1 MKRII
6 TVLALA
12 LGIHSSFAQ
21 NVEFEKANFKE
32 GKEGLKEARQ
42 NIKLGDEQ
50 YILGPTRYKTA
61 LTFYVKANEFNP
73 NNALLNYKLGDCYL
87 SSSYKLKALDHF
99 KKALDLNP
107 LIFPDLFYKLGRSY
121 HLHMDW
127 ANAKKF
133 YNQYKLTLKSS
144 EKEMLAEVDKRLAE
158 CDNGIELMKKPV
170 RVFIDNVG
178 KSLNSVY
185 PDYVPVISADEDVM
199 MFTSRRPETTGGGIA
214 EDINEPFEDIYISYR
229 FNEKWTAPKNIGAP
243 INTEDHDATVGLS
256 PDGQTLLVYMG
267 KKKGGGDIYECKL
280 EGEKWSKPER
290 MPKPINSDSHEPSAS
305 LSYDGKTIF
314 FVSNRD
320 GGIGDHDIYMS
331 TKDAKGKWDKA
342 VNLGPVI
349 NTKYDED
356 GVFIMADGKTL
367 YFSSQ
372 GHNSMGGYD
381 IFKSEFENGR
391 WSTPVNLGYPINT
404 ADDDVFFVLSASGKH
419 GYYASVKS
427 DAVGEKDLYMITFL
441 GPEKQLVLNT
451 EDNLLASVVAPV
463 SETVIAPTVA
473 LTTAKVTILKGIV
486 MDFGTLAPLEASLEL
501 TDNTS
506 NSSVAQFKSNSKS
519 GKYLVSLPSGKNY
532 GLSVKADGYLFHS
545 ENFDIPES
553 AAYKEVTLDVKLKK
567 VEVGSTI
574 VLKNIFFDFDKATL
588 RPESTAEL
596 ERLTKLLNDNPTI
609 KIEISGHTDNKGA
622 AQYNLTLSDNRS
634 KSVVDYL
641 VSKGISAD
649 RLTWKGYGLTKP
661 IATNDT
667 DEGRQLNR
675 RTEFKIMSK

>member
-1 MKRII
+1 MKNIF
-6 TVLALA
+6 TVLAICVGCS
-12 LGIHSSFAQ
+12 LGFSQS
-21 NVEFEKANFKE
+21 VEFEKDNFKDN
-32 GKEGLKEARQ
+32 KDGLKEAKQ
-42 NIKLGDEQ
+42 NLKLGDEQ
-50 YILGPTRYKTA
+50 YALGPTRYKTA
-61 LTFYVKANEFNP
+61 LTYYVKANEFNP
-73 NNALLNYKLGDCYL
+73 NNASLNYKLGDCYL
-87 SSSYKLKALDHF
+87 NSSYKLKALEHF
-99 KKALDLNP
+99 KKALVLDANVA
-107 LIFPDLFYKLGRSY
+107 PDLHYKLGRAF

-127 ANAKKF
+127 ANAKKY
-133 YNQYKLTLKSS
+133 YNLYKSSIKPS
-144 EKEMLAEVDKRLAE
+144 EKETIAEIDKRLQE
-158 CDNGIELMKKPV
+158 CDNGIELMKNPV

-178 KSLNSVY
+178 KSLNSMY

-229 FNEKWTAPKNIGAP
+229 FNDKWTAPKNIGAP

-290 MPKPINSDSHEPSAS
+290 MPKPINSDAHEPSAS
-305 LSYDGKTIF
+305 LSYDGKTIY
-314 FVSNRD
+314 FVSNRE
-320 GGIGDHDIYMS
+320 GGIGEHDIYMS

-356 GVFIMADGKTL
+356 GVFMMADGKTL

-381 IFKSEFENGR
+381 IFKTTYENGK

-419 GYYASVKS
+419 GYYASVKN

-441 GPEKQLVLNT
+441 GPEKPMVLNT
-451 EDNLLASVVAPV
+451 EDNLLASVAAPV
-463 SETVIAPTVA
+463 SESFVAPAVE

-486 MDFGTLAPLEASLEL
+486 MDFGTLAPLEANLEL
-501 TDNTS
+501 TDNTT

-553 AAYKEVTLDVKLKK
+553 AAYKEVNLDVKLKK

-588 RPESTAEL
+588 RTESTAEL
-596 ERLTKLLNDNPTI
+596 ERLIKLLNDNPTL
-609 KIEISGHTDNKGA
+609 KIEISGHTDNRGA

-641 VSKGISAD
+641 VAKGISKD

-675 RTEFKIMSK
+675 RTEFKILSK